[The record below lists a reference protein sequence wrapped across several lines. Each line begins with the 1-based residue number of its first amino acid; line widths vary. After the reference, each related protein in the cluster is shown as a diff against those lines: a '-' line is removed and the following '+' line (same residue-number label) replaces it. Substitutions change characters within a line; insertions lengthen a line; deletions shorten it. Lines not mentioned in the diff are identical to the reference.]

1 MGVYDCQAGLSF
13 FFFFYK
19 VLVVKR
25 AGAGNSCFL
34 PHKRKMCEENITQ
47 FFCSKMTCWL
57 KASGCVSSRARAD
70 VHLWLHHDAAS
81 KHLHINVQ
89 RHTSFTSMYKLET
102 GDWTTAFSKLIKEL
116 NKGNLIRGLLH
127 SLMSVWNNENYI
139 TNRIRLTCY
148 QIAKILCIAKVQSK
162 VFCLWFFYLF
172 IVTRVGKSCLSSLK
186 TPEEKRKNNT
196 GINHMVCSSI
206 D

>member
-1 MGVYDCQAGLSF
+1 MGRLAEDVSSALRRSVQTSECTLLTNSLSVFTWAFMIVRQDCLF
-13 FFFFYK
+13 FFK

-34 PHKRKMCEENITQ
+34 THKRKMCEENITQ
-47 FFCSKMTCWL
+47 FFCRKITCRL
-57 KASGCVSSRARAD
+57 KASGCVSSSARAD
-70 VHLWLHHDAAS
+70 VHLWLHYDAAS

-127 SLMSVWNNENYI
+127 SLISVWNNENYI
-139 TNRIRLTCY
+139 TNRITLTCY
-148 QIAKILCIAKVQSK
+148 QITKILCIAKVQLK
-162 VFCLWFFYLF
+162 AFCLCFFIYL
-172 IVTRVGKSCLSSLK
+172 L
-186 TPEEKRKNNT
+186 
-196 GINHMVCSSI
+196 
-206 D
+206 

>member
-1 MGVYDCQAGLSF
+1 MDGWM
-13 FFFFYK
+13 
-19 VLVVKR
+19 VLVVKH

-47 FFCSKMTCWL
+47 FFCRL
-57 KASGCVSSRARAD
+57 KASGCVSSSARAD

-89 RHTSFTSMYKLET
+89 RHTCFTSMYKLET

-127 SLMSVWNNENYI
+127 SLISVWNNENYI

-148 QIAKILCIAKVQSK
+148 QIAPKCNWKRF
-162 VFCLWFFYLF
+162 VFGFLF
-172 IVTRVGKSCLSSLK
+172 VCCNKSRKKLLVIFK
-186 TPEEKRKNNT
+186 NPRRKEKKQHRNKSY
-196 GINHMVCSSI
+196 GL
-206 D
+206 